1 MFTQIS
7 AKKVIKLFKESAVAA
22 IVKEYI
28 QIDDMN
34 VVDPKP
40 PFVLTPNQTQ
50 KSLRAVSHV
59 KEKRCGKIKGLIC
72 DDVSTQRGP
81 ITREDASLSAIPLDA
96 LISAL
101 VVDSYEGQDVAIFD
115 VT

>member
-7 AKKVIKLFKESAVAA
+7 AKKVIKLFKERAVAA

-50 KSLRAVSHV
+50 KSLRAVSRV
-59 KEKRCGKIKGLIC
+59 KEKR
-72 DDVSTQRGP
+72 
-81 ITREDASLSAIPLDA
+81 
-96 LISAL
+96 
-101 VVDSYEGQDVAIFD
+101 
-115 VT
+115 